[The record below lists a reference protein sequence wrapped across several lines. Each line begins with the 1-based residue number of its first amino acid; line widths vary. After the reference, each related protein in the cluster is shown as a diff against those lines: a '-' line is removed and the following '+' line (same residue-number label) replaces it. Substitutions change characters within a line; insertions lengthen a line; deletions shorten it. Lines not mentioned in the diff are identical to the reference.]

1 MYKIMLADDEGI
13 VIDSLTYIIRQNFGE
28 SCEIA
33 SAKTGRSVIELAE
46 SFRPDI
52 AFMDIQMPGINGIE
66 AMKEIKKNNSG
77 IIFIVM
83 SAYDKFDYAKEAI
96 NLGVLDYLNKP
107 VNQKK
112 IVDVLQKAMK
122 LIDARREKRSQE
134 LEIREKLEI
143 VVPMIEQGFIMAGL
157 LQEGETSGIGN
168 YRELLGMTER
178 NMFTLVLEFG
188 EELKGERVTN
198 PVGTGVRLQSFYN
211 RIRDM
216 IKDVYHC
223 YIGPLMTNR
232 LVCCVPTQ
240 MEQGDYDSR
249 VRDVERCRQLQ
260 RKISEYT
267 GLTCRV
273 GIGSILPPEKMAES
287 YRAAQKALET
297 GKGSVAHCR
306 DLPVFCEYEPDYPL
320 DLENRLFECI
330 KAGNIQEAKETARI
344 YFDWMEETQG
354 DYEQNIRL
362 KALEFVLFMEY
373 VAYQSGG
380 LLYRFR
386 DRGEYL
392 ELIEKESLGKIR
404 SWFVEK
410 AEAAASNVA
419 GQKKEYSNEAIE
431 KAQEYIRQ
439 NYRKD
444 LSLEGMSRQMDM
456 SPYYFSK
463 LFKEVTGSNF
473 VEYVTGVRMKRAREL
488 LLEGRKSIKQ
498 ICAEIGYGDPNYFS
512 RIFKKYEGCTPTEFK
527 EGRR

>member
-13 VIDSLTYIIRQNFGE
+13 VIDSLTYIIRQNFGDR
-28 SCEIA
+28 CEIV

-66 AMKEIKKNNSG
+66 AMKEIRKNNANL
-77 IIFIVM
+77 IFIVM

-107 VNQKK
+107 VNQRK
-112 IVDVLQKAMK
+112 IVAVLQRAME
-122 LIDARREKRSQE
+122 LIDARREKRSRD

-143 VVPMIEQGFIMAGL
+143 VVPMIEQGFVMAGL
-157 LQEGETSGIGN
+157 LQEGETSGIEN
-168 YRELLGMTER
+168 YRQLLGMTEE
-178 NMFTLVLEFG
+178 NLFTLVLEFG
-188 EELKGERVTN
+188 EEQEGEHMTN
-198 PVGTGVRLQSFYN
+198 PVGTGVRLQRLYGRSCET
-211 RIRDM
+211 IRDF
-216 IKDVYHC
+216 YRC

-232 LVCCVPTQ
+232 LVVCVPTE

-249 VRDVERCRQLQ
+249 VRDVEKCRQLQ
-260 RKISEYT
+260 KKLSEAT
-267 GLTCRV
+267 GLSCRI

-287 YRAAQKALET
+287 YRDAEKALET

-320 DLENRLFECI
+320 HLENRLFDCI
-330 KAGNIQEAKETARI
+330 KAGKAQEAKEAARN
-344 YFDWMEETQG
+344 YFDWMEETQK
-354 DYEQNIRL
+354 DYEPNIRL
-362 KALEFVLFMEY
+362 KTLEFVLFMEY
-373 VAYQSGG
+373 VAYKSGG

-392 ELIEKESLGKIR
+392 ELAEKEELGKVR
-404 SWFVEK
+404 SWFVQK
-410 AEAAASNVA
+410 AEAAAGNVA

-431 KAQEYIRQ
+431 KAQEYIRH

-444 LSLEGMSRQMDM
+444 LSLEEMSRQMDM

-473 VEYVTGVRMKRAREL
+473 VEYVTGVRMKCAREL
-488 LLEGRKSIKQ
+488 LLEGGKSIKQ
-498 ICAEIGYGDPNYFS
+498 ICAEIGYSDPNYFS
-512 RIFKKYEGCTPTEFK
+512 RIFKRYEGCTPTEFR
-527 EGRR
+527 EGKR